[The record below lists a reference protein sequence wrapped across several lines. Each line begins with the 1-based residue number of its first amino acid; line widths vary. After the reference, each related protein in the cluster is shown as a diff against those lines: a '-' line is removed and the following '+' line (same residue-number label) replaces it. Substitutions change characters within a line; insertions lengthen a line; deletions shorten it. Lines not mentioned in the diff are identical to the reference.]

1 MRPDGLSRA
10 PLDKV
15 RHAKEVAK
23 LVDPQT
29 PTPDWLLEELS
40 SVWREAQRE
49 AAEAYDHW
57 RRSRG
62 SESYARYRATQDR
75 ADAAQD
81 VLQVAFA
88 AGGG

>member
-10 PLDKV
+10 LLDKV
-15 RHAKEVAK
+15 GHAKD
-23 LVDPQT
+23 LVNLLDDQT

-40 SVWREAQRE
+40 STWREAQGE

-62 SESYARYRATQDR
+62 RDAYARYRASQDQ
-75 ADAAQD
+75 ADTAQD

-88 AGGG
+88 AGGA